1 MNKNQVFVT
10 NAWDLMTETLMVK
23 KLAYILAVVYVSVF
37 SSEEN
42 ELQIGNNFLSFF
54 AKTTRLKIN
63 FTSISGKN
71 VADKIFVQVTKP
83 WTLYWGS
90 VVKNKRSNVKN
101 SQNRH
106 FFHNF
111 LQKNKKLKLV
121 SANM

>member
-54 AKTTRLKIN
+54 AKTTRMKIN

-90 VVKNKRSNVKN
+90 VVKSKRSNVKN

-106 FFHNF
+106 FFIIF
-111 LQKNKKLKLV
+111 CKKIR
-121 SANM
+121 S